1 VWQAGLASL
10 VQSGLVMKTTRSR
23 SHVFALLSLLLAGGL
38 AVAAEK
44 APAAQSARMQYR
56 IDAQKSRFIVETET
70 SGLSAVFAHDHK
82 IEIGAFS
89 GTATFIPAALAT
101 GTLDMTVRADS
112 LRLLEEKTIGER
124 QAIESAL
131 REDVLETAKYP
142 EITFKTRTTSSARRG
157 DGTYD
162 VRLTG
167 ELRLHGVRK
176 VLTIPAR
183 VSLEGGKLHAIGTF
197 ELKQTDFNI
206 TPFSFVSGTVTIKDT
221 VVLSFDLTADPA

>member
-1 VWQAGLASL
+1 
-10 VQSGLVMKTTRSR
+10 MKTTPSR
-23 SHVFALLSLLLAGGL
+23 SHLFVLLSLLLAGGP
-38 AVAAEK
+38 AAAADT
-44 APAAQSARMQYR
+44 APASKPAARMRYR

-70 SGLSAVFAHDHK
+70 SGLSAMFAHDHK

-89 GTATFIPAALAT
+89 GTATFIPGALGT
-101 GTLDMTVRADS
+101 GTLEMTVRADS
-112 LRLLEEKTIGER
+112 LSLLEEKTLGER

-142 EITFKTRTTSSARRG
+142 EIIFKTRTTSSSRRG

-176 VLTIPAR
+176 VVTIPAR

-197 ELKQTDFNI
+197 EIKQTDFNI
-206 TPFSFVSGTVTIKDT
+206 TPFSFVSGTVTIKDA
-221 VVLSFDLTADPA
+221 VVLSFDLTADRT